1 MDERCLSGREQETR
15 EDPPG
20 QPDSRPL
27 LEDLRQRVESGIDH
41 QDVAREARR
50 DAARDRKQQRSRGPR
65 RVGKEPPPRL
75 VDRDRGEEQEVRV
88 IEKEGGMIPCIPAGN
103 AGGEPLYEVLDAEQ
117 GRGSPL
123 PGLLH
128 PEEESRL
135 SRRPSR
141 AEDPEEHSR
150 DGRETGQQRTRERLP
165 VGPRRRHSPR
175 GGEGFEGQ
183 REREGERGQ
192 AARSREQAQ
201 DGRGGRAVAASLSK
215 RREREQKKQRLRVH
229 RDQKERGWIEKQ
241 KEHGVAGPLLAQP
254 AASLGCKQK
263 PGGQKTEKREDL
275 PRHEPVHRHER
286 PHATS
291 QIRIER
297 KEGVGGLLA
306 GSRRGAI
313 APLEDRQ
320 VPAQV
325 IARERR
331 SASLN
336 LARPELAPRDWQ
348 DVAGDV
354 GPGQNERRPGREKT
368 RGVDVKPAATD

>member
-1 MDERCLSGREQETR
+1 MNSDQGRWSFFNRQSSRYPSPMDERRLSGREQETR

-27 LEDLRQRVESGIDH
+27 LEDLRQRVEGRIDH

-50 DAARDRKQQRSRGPR
+50 DAARDRKQQRPRGPR

-135 SRRPSR
+135 SRSPSR

-165 VGPRRRHSPR
+165 VGSRGQIRSPR
-175 GGEGFEGQ
+175 GREGLDGQ

-201 DGRGGRAVAASLSK
+201 DG
-215 RREREQKKQRLRVH
+215 
-229 RDQKERGWIEKQ
+229 
-241 KEHGVAGPLLAQP
+241 
-254 AASLGCKQK
+254 
-263 PGGQKTEKREDL
+263 
-275 PRHEPVHRHER
+275 
-286 PHATS
+286 
-291 QIRIER
+291 
-297 KEGVGGLLA
+297 
-306 GSRRGAI
+306 
-313 APLEDRQ
+313 
-320 VPAQV
+320 
-325 IARERR
+325 
-331 SASLN
+331 
-336 LARPELAPRDWQ
+336 
-348 DVAGDV
+348 
-354 GPGQNERRPGREKT
+354 
-368 RGVDVKPAATD
+368 